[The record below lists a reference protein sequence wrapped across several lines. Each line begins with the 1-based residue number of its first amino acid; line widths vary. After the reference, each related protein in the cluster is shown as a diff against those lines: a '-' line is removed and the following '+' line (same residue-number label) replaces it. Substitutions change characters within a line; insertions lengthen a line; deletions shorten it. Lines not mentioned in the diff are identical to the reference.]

1 MDGVKKYSV
10 LVSPKAEKK
19 MDKLDAPVRRKIA
32 QWIKDNLVD
41 CENPRAKGRAL
52 EGNLSNLWRYRV
64 GNYRI
69 IAQIRDAEVVILIVK
84 IDKREDAYR

>member
-1 MDGVKKYSV
+1 MSYTVKYKTSARKN
-10 LVSPKAEKK
+10 LEKF
-19 MDKLDAPVRRKIA
+19 DSTVRNQIRE
-32 QWIKDNLVD
+32 WIEINLVD